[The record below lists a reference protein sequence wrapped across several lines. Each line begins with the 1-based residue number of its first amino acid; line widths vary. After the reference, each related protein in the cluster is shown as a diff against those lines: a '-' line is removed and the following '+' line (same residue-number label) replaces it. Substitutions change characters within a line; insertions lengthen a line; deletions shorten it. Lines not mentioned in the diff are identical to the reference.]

1 MSFKFRKLTCLQR
14 KVQRKCIQ
22 MPGGGLPRLVGGG
35 GGGGGGGRGLISAC
49 NRRVKSGQVV
59 RVKISP
65 LQIGIT

>member
-1 MSFKFRKLTCLQR
+1 MHTNAGWWAAPPC
-14 KVQRKCIQ
+14 
-22 MPGGGLPRLVGGG
+22 GGGGGGGGAPGG
-35 GGGGGGGRGLISAC
+35 GGGGGGGRGLISGC

>member
-35 GGGGGGGRGLISAC
+35 GGGRGLISGC